1 MSDTVESQNSR
12 RIFLGLETPPL
23 LSAAKWLVDQYR
35 TESRFGSALDLS
47 STLVVL
53 PTARSKHRLLQLLV
67 AAAAEQSLILNPPW
81 IMTIGALP
89 EHLYVAER
97 PLASELTQ
105 HIAWVRAIEQTPA
118 EDLQPLLGEDRPAT
132 QADFQSLA
140 TVISRL
146 HIRLANDIW
155 SFSSVHRYVANDKSF
170 LSNEAARWETLT
182 GIQQRYYKLL
192 AEENLWDRFGAR
204 NYAAAGLL
212 KANEIRCGTDR
223 DIVLVGCADLNRSTS
238 EMLRQVA
245 ANTVPTT
252 GDRPQVTA
260 LIAADDAYAEHFN
273 AFGSI
278 VADRWLDTKL
288 PLKDS
293 QILIA
298 DRPADQAF
306 AVAWHLANQQTDSQ
320 TQPTL
325 AADQVTV
332 GVPDEALAPLIE
344 RSLRSIGL
352 DSRHLAGKPVI
363 RSAPAR
369 LLFAISEY
377 VASQRYDAFTS
388 LVRHPDL
395 FDWIC
400 RQVESESWL
409 HQLDVFQNVQLP
421 GSFPLN
427 QKLPFGD
434 PSVIAAAID
443 PKDPTSAK
451 RAERNSQ
458 SADQLNQIF
467 NVVTQLLQPV
477 LGAAK
482 PIADWTPAWSQV
494 LIDVYRDR
502 PLVPN
507 TPATDNGQLDDTTF
521 SACETLLTALASPDD
536 VPASFALETSAVEAL
551 NWVMESSAGER
562 IASSAN
568 PDAIEL
574 AGWLDLSLDDA
585 PTMIV
590 TNFNEGKVPT
600 SEIGHQFLPNAL
612 CELLEVQDN
621 NRRYARDAYGLL
633 VIASVRDD
641 LLLITGRRDEQGEP
655 LRPSRLLF
663 ADAPETSARR
673 ARAFFNH
680 VAKTR
685 HENWLTIGHAPVTQ
699 QRISIPEPAVATV
712 PENLTVTSFREY
724 IKCPYRYYLNKVLR
738 LETVSDDLTELD
750 GGAFGDL
757 CHNVLEAFANDPI
770 KDSSDENAIAE
781 FFSQELDRQA
791 NEFSQGNRLPAVR
804 IQVEQLRQRLL
815 AFAPKQAE
823 HRRSGWRIVSTEELL
838 HHEMDVDGK
847 PFTIRGKID
856 RVDQHEETGQVAVW
870 DYKTTTGGPNPDTKH
885 YASIKGKWKD
895 LQLPLYRY
903 LVQEVDAV
911 AGADF
916 DNLIVGFVLLHEN
929 ANDIGFCP
937 SEKLLPMQDSAD
949 EKFREIVRNLRA
961 ANFWPPVDP
970 PPEYSDDYAAICQDN
985 VFEQFAI
992 AEEVSS

>member
-1 MSDTVESQNSR
+1 MVVSQNSE
-12 RIFLGLETPPL
+12 RIFLGFDLPPL
-23 LSAAKWLVDQYR
+23 VSAAEWLADRYR
-35 TESRFGSALDLS
+35 SESRFGPTLDLS
-47 STLVVL
+47 NTLVVL

-67 AAAAEQSLILNPPW
+67 QAAKTREMIFHPPR

-89 EHLYVAER
+89 EHLYIAER

-105 HIAWVRAIEQTPA
+105 HIAWVRAIKQTPT
-118 EDLQPLLGEDRPAT
+118 EELRPLLGEDEAAT

-140 TVISRL
+140 TVISKL

-155 SFSSVHRYVANDKSF
+155 SFNSVRRYVAADKSF
-170 LSNEAARWETLT
+170 LANEAGRWDVLT

-192 AEENLWDRFGAR
+192 AEENLWDKFGAR

-212 KANEIRCGTDR
+212 KANEIRCQTDQ

-245 ANTVPTT
+245 VEKGSRD

-260 LIAADDAYAEHFN
+260 LIAAEESFAEHFN
-273 AFGSI
+273 DFGSI
-278 VADRWLDTKL
+278 VADRWLDMKI

-293 QILIA
+293 QFLIA

-306 AVAWHLANQQTDSQ
+306 AVAWHLTNLDTKGR
-320 TQPTL
+320 PTL

-332 GVPDEALAPLIE
+332 GLPDEALAPLVE

-352 DSRHLAGKPVI
+352 DSRHLAGKPVG
-363 RSAPAR
+363 RSAPVR
-369 LLFAISEY
+369 LLFAISDY
-377 VASQRYDAFTS
+377 VGSQRYDAFTS

-395 FDWIC
+395 FDWISQ
-400 RQVESESWL
+400 QVDSESWL
-409 HQLDVFQNVQLP
+409 HGLDVFQNTQLP
-421 GSFPLN
+421 GLFPL
-427 QKLPFGD
+427 QQRHPFGD
-434 PSVIAAAID
+434 PDVIAKMVD
-443 PKDPTSAK
+443 PKDPTSAV
-451 RAERNSQ
+451 RAKRNSE
-458 SADQLNQIF
+458 SAAQLNQ
-467 NVVTQLLQPV
+467 VHTAVAKLLQPLIGSV
-477 LGAAK
+477 K
-482 PIADWTPAWSQV
+482 PIAQWAPAWSEV
-494 LIDVYRDR
+494 LINVYRDC
-502 PLVPN
+502 PLAPDGSAEQVDGE
-507 TPATDNGQLDDTTF
+507 AF
-521 SACETLLTALASPDD
+521 AACETILNALGSPDD
-536 VPASFALETSAVEAL
+536 VPASFALETSAVDAL
-551 NWVMESSAGER
+551 NWVMESAAGER
-562 IASSAN
+562 IVSDAN
-568 PDAIEL
+568 PHSIEL
-574 AGWLDLSLDDA
+574 AGWLDLPLDDA
-585 PTMIV
+585 PWMIV

-621 NRRYARDAYGLL
+621 NRRYARDAYALR

-641 LLLITGRRDEQGEP
+641 LLIITGRRDEQGEP

-663 ADAPETSARR
+663 ADAPQVAARR

-680 VAKTR
+680 GGETR
-685 HENWLTIGHAPVTQ
+685 DENWLTTGLEPVSR
-699 QRISIPEPAVATV
+699 QRIPIPAPAVGSV

-738 LETVSDDLTELD
+738 LETISDDLTELD

-770 KDSSDENAIAE
+770 KDSKDESVIAD

-791 NEFSQGNRLPAVR
+791 SVFAQGNRLPAVR
-804 IQVEQLRQRLL
+804 IQVGQLRQRLL

-838 HHEMDVDGK
+838 EHEMDVDGT

-856 RVDQHEETGQVAVW
+856 RVDQHEDTGQVAVW

-885 YASIKGKWKD
+885 FAAQKQRWKD

-903 LVQEVDAV
+903 LVREVDAV
-911 AGADF
+911 ADADF

-937 SEKLLPMQDSAD
+937 AEKLLQMKESSD
-949 EKFREIVRNLRA
+949 EEFRKIVRNLRS
-961 ANFWPPVDP
+961 ANFWPPADP

-985 VFEQFAI
+985 VFERFLCAD
-992 AEEVSS
+992 EVSS